1 MCEFACGHKNLHTGG
16 YAAHYEKV
24 CDVLAGVDE
33 NPSKLKV
40 CNNYNVQ
47 D

>member
-1 MCEFACGHKNLHTGG
+1 MCEGKKWGAGAC
-16 YAAHYEKV
+16 AAHYEKV